1 MLANLQEPISLS
13 DIESQRYGCG
23 PTQWLRR
30 QWLRRQRLERAMTIL
45 GQPRP
50 GLTVSQLAQDCGD
63 LSQAAFSRDILQ
75 RFGHRPSELIR
86 QQRRRF

>member
-13 DIESQRYGCG
+13 DIELRSRYSRHSLQFSC
-23 PTQWLRR
+23 
-30 QWLRRQRLERAMTIL
+30 RQRLERAMTIL

-50 GLTVSQLAQDCGD
+50 GLTVSQLAQDCGY
-63 LSQAAFSRDILQ
+63 LSQAAFSRDFLR

-86 QQRRRF
+86 QQRRSL

>member
-13 DIESQRYGCG
+13 DIERQRYGCG
-23 PTQWLRR
+23 PT

-63 LSQAAFSRDILQ
+63 LSQAAFSRDILR